1 MKKQATAI
9 KSATEYAGDG
19 DQFVTFNL
27 GDEMCAIP
35 LSGVKEIIEY
45 GGVTPVPTMP
55 EFIRGVINLRGR
67 VVPVIDLS
75 ARLGRVLSSPTRRT
89 CIIIVEIEGLE
100 ESQDMGVVVDNVNSI
115 NRIATHDI
123 EPPPSFGM
131 KMRVDFINGMW
142 RAHDRFLI
150 ILDVGKVLS
159 MEEISTLAEVATTAP
174 APRVETWKAASW

>member
-1 MKKQATAI
+1 MAKQATAV
-9 KSATEYAGDG
+9 KAAAERVRDG

-55 EFIRGVINLRGR
+55 AFIRGVINLRGR

-75 ARLGRVLSSPTRRT
+75 ARLGRALSTPTRRT
-89 CIIIVEIEGLE
+89 CIIIVEVEGQE

-115 NRIATHDI
+115 SRIAAHDI
-123 EPPPSFGM
+123 EPAPSFGT

-142 RAHDRFLI
+142 RASDRFLI

-159 MEEISTLAEVATTAP
+159 MEEISTLAEVAQGRHDP
-174 APRVETWKAASW
+174 AEAKV